1 MHIPLVIAI
10 LAVLALALLSLL
22 DHFNTAEINAKAP
35 HSYFIRIAH
44 WAKE

>member
-10 LAVLALALLSLL
+10 LAVLALGLLPVL
-22 DHFNTAEINAKAP
+22 DHSAGSEINSKGP
-35 HSYFIRIAH
+35 RSYWIRIAH